1 MADNRK
7 KIGKRINRLLLTIV
21 SAAMLIVGL
30 ISIYSLNSMKRIS
43 DDNGTKLGE
52 TAADDAEEALRDLAV
67 DNLQKITSE
76 KATAIEEKFI
86 TVETYVLGIAAQA
99 QDIYGHPEKY
109 PDREVEL
116 PIPDSNK
123 LAAQLLWSVDLE
135 SDVSS
140 ESDVMPSFTQEIL
153 KLGNLQDMLVQY
165 NANNDMVSSAYIA
178 TESGWM
184 IQADYIAYSKYNI
197 TSTEANLDHPLY
209 YEAKDRQWYKRAR
222 EKGSGQIAY
231 TDVIRDI
238 HEGGD
243 CIVCASPVYYN
254 DRIVAV
260 AGIGSYLETVSD
272 AVLNMDVGEEGYAF
286 LVNEKGQILVSGKT
300 DGETAAH
307 ADQTVDLRESD
318 NLMLREAAVGMV
330 SGKSDSIE
338 LMLDGRDVY
347 LAYAPL
353 KRLGW
358 SLVTV
363 LDEAQVIAPAQESQ
377 ERILALTKDMG
388 SRQDRAIRYVLAV
401 YTGTLI
407 CITLFVCISGTHF
420 SGKLTEPIRSLTYE
434 VTKWDGSNLDYRI
447 DLKTGDEIEDLGNAY
462 NGMIAQIQEYVG
474 NLANVTAEKERI
486 RTEIQVASRLQADM
500 LPEVEGVFADRADFM
515 LAASMTPAKGVGGDF
530 YDFFLLDKDHLALV
544 MADVSGKGVP
554 AALFMVVSRTMIRSR
569 LMTVGKGEGALAD
582 AVEEVNKSLYDNNK
596 ELMFVTA
603 WIGVLDVVSGVVDFV
618 NAGHCRPLIRRR
630 NGLCEYETT
639 FGGMML
645 AGMEETTYRQG
656 SLKLNKGDMLLLYT
670 DGVTEATGPSKELYG
685 EQRLK
690 QTVEDAGSISPKEE
704 LDVLWK
710 AVDGFREDEPQF
722 DDITMLAIT
731 WRGQGFE
738 EKTGIPMM
746 ENMQEFID
754 FVETILNDSGV
765 PMRTVVKIHV
775 TVDEIFSNICY
786 YSGATEVT
794 LGIRIDEKE
803 TDGQMTGTKEIAMF
817 FEDDGIPYNPLDRSD
832 PDVTELLGRRKEGG
846 LGIYLVKKRMD
857 RVEYE
862 YINDRNRLTVYKVS
876 EE

>member
-363 LDEAQVIAPAQESQ
+363 IDEAQVIAPAQESQ

-462 NGMIAQIQEYVG
+462 NGMIAQIREYVG